1 MAESLKSPTQP
12 TIESWI
18 QKQLRLIK
26 LDYDEELERNQWVN
40 FLIITI
46 KFIFLIYIVLFLL
59 ENCDPNIR

>member
-1 MAESLKSPTQP
+1 MAESLKSPTQL

>member
-1 MAESLKSPTQP
+1 MAESLKSPTQL

-46 KFIFLIYIVLFLL
+46 KFILSYFY
-59 ENCDPNIR
+59 

>member
-1 MAESLKSPTQP
+1 MAESLKSPTQL

-59 ENCDPNIR
+59 ENCDPNIH